1 MKNLLPALLFIISI
15 LLFSAADVSAASD
28 TIPGTL
34 RSYATI
40 HSIGIEWDI
49 TGDDDHDATCQVQ
62 YRKQGTGTW
71 KQAMLLFRVDFNGF
85 NGFAGS
91 ILFLEPA
98 GIYEVLLNLVDP
110 DGGVDNR
117 IETVATRAVPIKP
130 ASGRMLH
137 VVPGSGGGSGSVL
150 SPFQG
155 IAAAQAVAQP
165 GDVFLLHAG
174 NYNGESGEIL
184 FFASG
189 ASDKHIVWQGA
200 GDGDVVLQD
209 TLRIGA
215 DYIWLEGLH
224 IVAGGNGL
232 LTHWSHTPAEVVM
245 TRNNFTNCHNCINL
259 NHGGTNWYITDNVI
273 VGDVDPASG
282 SFGGEGIELNHSSGH
297 VVAYNSITHV
307 ADGISYPHRNCD
319 IYGNEIFDVA
329 DDGIEPDYGYANNRI
344 WANRISGA
352 YHNGISFQPMNG
364 APWYILYN
372 QVAAPLESA
381 MKFRSPVDRALIAH
395 NTFVG
400 WQGVQ
405 KFGSNS
411 LLAVQSNN
419 NLYISVN
426 DWYAWENGNGGL
438 PDWRTNLDNDGFDW
452 GGHVY
457 AIKWGE
463 RYSDLA
469 SFTAATGLEPHAIR
483 IDKNTCFATFDVPA
497 EPPASVPFQYMTLQ
511 NGCNAVDAGIVLPN
525 INEDFTGM
533 APDLGA
539 YEIGAPLPHYGPR
552 EDIGFPKRKT
562 TIPPLLPLLLLK
574 NEVE

>member
-1 MKNLLPALLFIISI
+1 MKNSI
-15 LLFSAADVSAASD
+15 LSILYILSIHLFSVVVVSAASD
-28 TIPGTL
+28 TIPAAL
-34 RSYATI
+34 RIYATI
-40 HSIGIEWDI
+40 HSVGIEWDI
-49 TGDDDHDATCQVQ
+49 TGDDDHDAHCQVQ

-71 KQAMLLFRVDFNGF
+71 KQAMPLFRIDFNGF

-98 GIYEVLLNLVDP
+98 GVYDVFLNLVDP
-110 DGGVDNR
+110 DGGVENR
-117 IETVATRAVPIKP
+117 MKIVATRAVPIKP
-130 ASGRMLH
+130 VGGRTLH
-137 VVPGSGGGSGSVL
+137 VVPGSGGGNGSVS

-155 IAAAQAVAQP
+155 ISTAQAVARP
-165 GDVFLLHAG
+165 GDIFLLHAG
-174 NYNGESGEIL
+174 DYNGESGEIL
-184 FFASG
+184 FYASG
-189 ASDKHIVWQGA
+189 TADKHIVWQKT
-200 GDGDVVLQD
+200 GDGNVVFQD

-224 IVAGGNGL
+224 IVADGNGL
-232 LTHWSHTPAEVVM
+232 LTHWSHKPVEVVI
-245 TRNNFTNCHNCINL
+245 TGNTFTNCHNCINL
-259 NHGGTNWYITDNVI
+259 NHGGTNWYITDNII

-282 SFGGEGIELNHSSGH
+282 SFDGEGIELNHSSGH

-372 QVAAPLESA
+372 QVAAPQESA

-405 KFGSNS
+405 KFGSDN

-426 DWYAWENGNGGL
+426 NWYAWENGNGGS
-438 PDWRTNLDNDGFDW
+438 PDWRTNLDYDGFDW
-452 GGHVY
+452 SGHAY
-457 AIKWGE
+457 AVKWGE
-463 RYSDLA
+463 RYPDLV
-469 SFTAATGLEPHAIR
+469 SFATATGLERHAIR
-483 IDKNTCFATFDVPA
+483 IDKNTCFAIFDVPA
-497 EPPASVPFQYMTLQ
+497 APPASVPFQYMTLR
-511 NGCNAVDAGIVLPN
+511 NDCNAVDAGIVLPN
-525 INEDFTGM
+525 INEDFNGA

-539 YEIGAPLPHYGPR
+539 YEVGAPLPYYGPR
-552 EDIGFPKRKT
+552 MDSVFPKKKGF
-562 TIPPLLPLLLLK
+562 ISPLLLLLLRD
-574 NEVE
+574 